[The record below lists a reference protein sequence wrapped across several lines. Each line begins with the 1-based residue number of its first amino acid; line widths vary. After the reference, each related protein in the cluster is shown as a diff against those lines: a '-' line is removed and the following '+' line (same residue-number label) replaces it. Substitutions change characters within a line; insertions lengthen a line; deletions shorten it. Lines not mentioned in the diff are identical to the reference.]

1 LTGLP
6 KYAGQQVRQRAS
18 SPKLQVLNT
27 ALMTALSGL
36 TLVQARQDTDYWGR
50 LVESAIGATLA
61 NGLRGKN
68 AELYYWAS
76 RNREV
81 DFVLRRARDLVAIE
95 VKTGRRKAS
104 LPGIEA
110 FSREFTVK
118 RKLLVGKQGIPLED
132 FLRTPPENWLD

>member
-1 LTGLP
+1 
-6 KYAGQQVRQRAS
+6 
-18 SPKLQVLNT
+18 
-27 ALMTALSGL
+27 
-36 TLVQARQDTDYWGR
+36 
-50 LVESAIGATLA
+50 
-61 NGLRGKN
+61 
-68 AELYYWAS
+68 
-76 RNREV
+76 
-81 DFVLRRARDLVAIE
+81 

>member
-1 LTGLP
+1 
-6 KYAGQQVRQRAS
+6 
-18 SPKLQVLNT
+18 
-27 ALMTALSGL
+27 M
-36 TLVQARQDTDYWGR
+36 
-50 LVESAIGATLA
+50 
-61 NGLRGKN
+61 
-68 AELYYWAS
+68 YYWAS

-110 FSREFTVK
+110 FSREFAVK